1 MNREEIIKNIKEEI
15 AEQEEALK
23 TLEYVPFERFVEV
36 FPEGS
41 WHKGWRGDCRYGFH
55 YNMPYVNKTIHEFE
69 LFIATEFPEWKKFN
83 IWENVD
89 ASGAVFDLDYHL
101 PIPYQK
107 MCITVRFLSNNPGS
121 TCVLN
126 KIGEKEIPAKIVP
139 IYEVV
144 CKQEA
149 ADEFTVKEQDDL
161 S

>member
-23 TLEYVPFERFVEV
+23 ILEHVPFERFAEV

-41 WHKGWRGDCRYGFH
+41 WSESFGNLH

-69 LFIATEFPEWKKFN
+69 LFVATEFPEWKKLS

-89 ASGAVFDLDYHL
+89 ASGAVFDLDYRL